1 MDACLY
7 QYGRGSMK
15 KWIALLGLW
24 LGYCCAFA
32 GVSITD
38 DKGRKITI
46 AQVPKRVISLLPS
59 LTESVCALG
68 RCNDLVG
75 VDRYS
80 NYPETVRKLP
90 QLGGG
95 LDPQIE
101 AIFALKPDL
110 VLAASSSPG
119 TERLAALG
127 LTVLQL
133 EPKDQSDAVRV
144 IRTLAQALYVAD
156 AEPVIRQMDQ
166 EFAQAQALMPQGAR
180 GKKVY
185 FEVGSAPYAAGAASF
200 IGQTLNQLGLVN
212 IVGAELGPFP
222 KINPELVVRAQP
234 DVVVVADSSFGAMAQ
249 RPGWGMVRA
258 LQDHKV
264 CVFSKE
270 DGDLLVR
277 AGPRMG
283 QGALLLARCIA
294 RLYPKGPTP

>member
-1 MDACLY
+1 
-7 QYGRGSMK
+7 MK
-15 KWIALLGLW
+15 KWLFLLALW
-24 LGYCCAFA
+24 LGYCGAWA
-32 GVSITD
+32 AVSITD
-38 DKGRKITI
+38 DKGRKVSI
-46 AQVPKRVISLLPS
+46 ARAPKRIISLLPS
-59 LTESVCALG
+59 LTETVCALG
-68 RCNDLVG
+68 RCQDLVG

-80 NYPETVRKLP
+80 NFPQGVRKLP

-133 EPKDQSDAVRV
+133 EPKDQTDAVRV

-156 AEPVIRQMDQ
+156 PEPVIRQMDL
-166 EFAQAQALMPQGAR
+166 EFAQAQALMPPGAH
-180 GKKVY
+180 GKKMY
-185 FEVGSAPYAAGAASF
+185 FEVGTGPYAAGAASF
-200 IGQTLNQLGLVN
+200 IGQTISQLGLVN
-212 IVGAELGPFP
+212 IVGPELGPFP

-234 DVVVVADSSFGAMAQ
+234 DVVVVADSSFSALAQ

-258 LQDHKV
+258 LKDHKV
-264 CVFSKE
+264 CTFSQA

-283 QGALLLARCIA
+283 QGALLLARCLQ
-294 RLYPKGPTP
+294 RLYSTGQAP

>member
-1 MDACLY
+1 
-7 QYGRGSMK
+7 MK
-15 KWIALLGLW
+15 KWLFLLALW
-24 LGYCCAFA
+24 LGYCGAWA
-32 GVSITD
+32 AVSITD
-38 DKGRKITI
+38 DKGRKVSI
-46 AQVPKRVISLLPS
+46 AQAPKRIVSLLPS
-59 LTESVCALG
+59 LTETVCALG
-68 RCNDLVG
+68 RCQDLVG

-80 NYPETVRKLP
+80 NFPQGVRKLP

-133 EPKDQSDAVRV
+133 EPKDQADAVRV

-156 AEPVIRQMDQ
+156 PEPVIRQMDL
-166 EFAQAQALMPQGAR
+166 EFAQAQALMPPGAR
-180 GKKVY
+180 GKKMY
-185 FEVGSAPYAAGAASF
+185 FEVGTGPYAAGAASF
-200 IGQTLNQLGLVN
+200 IGQTISQLGLVN
-212 IVGAELGPFP
+212 IVGPELGPFP

-234 DVVVVADSSFGAMAQ
+234 DVVVVADSSFSALAQ

-258 LQDHKV
+258 LKDHKV
-264 CVFSKE
+264 CTFSQA

-283 QGALLLARCIA
+283 QGALLLARCLQ
-294 RLYPKGPTP
+294 RLYSTGQAP

>member
-1 MDACLY
+1 
-7 QYGRGSMK
+7 MK
-15 KWIALLGLW
+15 KWLFLLALW
-24 LGYCCAFA
+24 QGYCGAWA
-32 GVSITD
+32 AVSITD
-38 DKGRKITI
+38 DKGRKVSI
-46 AQVPKRVISLLPS
+46 AQAPKRIISLLPS
-59 LTESVCALG
+59 LTETVCALG
-68 RCNDLVG
+68 RCQDLVG

-80 NYPETVRKLP
+80 NFPQGVRKLP

-133 EPKDQSDAVRV
+133 EPKDQTDAVRV

-156 AEPVIRQMDQ
+156 PEPVIRQMDL
-166 EFAQAQALMPQGAR
+166 EFAQAQALMPPGAH
-180 GKKVY
+180 GKKMY
-185 FEVGSAPYAAGAASF
+185 FEVGTGPYAAGAASF
-200 IGQTLNQLGLVN
+200 IGQTISQLGLVN
-212 IVGAELGPFP
+212 IVGPELGPFP

-234 DVVVVADSSFGAMAQ
+234 DVVVVADSSFSALAQ

-258 LQDHKV
+258 LKDHKV
-264 CVFSKE
+264 CTFSQA

-283 QGALLLARCIA
+283 QGALLLARCLQ
-294 RLYPKGPTP
+294 RLYSTGQTP

>member
-1 MDACLY
+1 MN
-7 QYGRGSMK
+7 
-15 KWIALLGLW
+15 KWLLLLGLW
-24 LGYCCAFA
+24 LAGCCAWA

-38 DKGRKITI
+38 DKGRKVTI
-46 AQVPKRVISLLPS
+46 AQTPKRIVSLLPS
-59 LTESVCALG
+59 LTETVCALG
-68 RCNDLVG
+68 RCKDLVG

-80 NYPETVRKLP
+80 NYPEAVRKLP

-133 EPKDQSDAVRV
+133 EPKDQAGAVRV
-144 IRTLAQALYVAD
+144 IRTLAQALYVPD
-156 AEPVIRQMDQ
+156 PESVIRQIDQ
-166 EFAQAQALMPQGAR
+166 EFTQAQALMPQGAL

-200 IGQTLNQLGLVN
+200 IGQTLSHLGLVN
-212 IVGAELGPFP
+212 IVGPELGPFP

-234 DVVVVADSSFGAMAQ
+234 DVVVVADSSFSALAQ

-264 CVFSKE
+264 CTFSQA

-277 AGPRMG
+277 AGPRLG
-283 QGALLLARCIA
+283 EGALLLARCLA
-294 RLYPKGPTP
+294 RLYPKGQTP

>member
-1 MDACLY
+1 
-7 QYGRGSMK
+7 MK
-15 KWIALLGLW
+15 KWLFLLALW
-24 LGYCCAFA
+24 LGYCGAWA
-32 GVSITD
+32 AVSITD
-38 DKGRKITI
+38 DKGRQVSI
-46 AQVPKRVISLLPS
+46 AQAPKRIVSLLPS
-59 LTESVCALG
+59 LTETVCALG
-68 RCNDLVG
+68 RCQDLVG

-80 NYPETVRKLP
+80 NFPQAVRKLP

-133 EPKDQSDAVRV
+133 EPKDQADAVRV
-144 IRTLAQALYVAD
+144 IRTLAQALFVAD
-156 AEPVIRQMDQ
+156 PEPVIRQIDL
-166 EFAQAQALMPQGAR
+166 EFAQAQALMPLGAR

-185 FEVGSAPYAAGAASF
+185 FEVGSAPYAAGASSF
-200 IGQTLNQLGLVN
+200 IGQTLSHLGLVN
-212 IVGAELGPFP
+212 IVGPELGPFP

-234 DVVVVADSSFGAMAQ
+234 DVVVVADSSSSVLAQ

-258 LQDHKV
+258 LKEHKV
-264 CVFSKE
+264 CTFSPA

-277 AGPRMG
+277 PGPRMG
-283 QGALLLARCIA
+283 QGALLLARCLA
-294 RLYPKGPTP
+294 RLYPKGQTP

>member
-1 MDACLY
+1 
-7 QYGRGSMK
+7 MK

-46 AQVPKRVISLLPS
+46 AQAPKRIVSLLPS
-59 LTESVCALG
+59 LTETVCALG
-68 RCNDLVG
+68 RCKDLVG

-80 NYPETVRKLP
+80 NYPEAVRKLP

-234 DVVVVADSSFGAMAQ
+234 DVVVVADSSFSAMAQ

>member
-1 MDACLY
+1 
-7 QYGRGSMK
+7 MK
-15 KWIALLGLW
+15 KWLLLLALW
-24 LGYCCAFA
+24 LGYYGAWA
-32 GVSITD
+32 AVSITD
-38 DKGRKITI
+38 DKGRQVSI
-46 AQVPKRVISLLPS
+46 AHAPKRIVSLLPS
-59 LTESVCALG
+59 LTETVCALG
-68 RCNDLVG
+68 RCQDLVG

-80 NYPETVRKLP
+80 NYPQAVRKLP

-133 EPKDQSDAVRV
+133 EPKDQADAVRV

-156 AEPVIRQMDQ
+156 PEPVIRQIDL
-166 EFAQAQALMPQGAR
+166 EFAQAQALMPLGAR

-185 FEVGSAPYAAGAASF
+185 FEVGSAPYAAGASSF
-200 IGQTLNQLGLVN
+200 IGQTLSHLGLVN
-212 IVGAELGPFP
+212 IVGPELGPFP

-234 DVVVVADSSFGAMAQ
+234 DVVVVADSSFSVLAQ

-258 LQDHKV
+258 LKEHKV
-264 CVFSKE
+264 CTFSPA

-277 AGPRMG
+277 PGPRMG
-283 QGALLLARCIA
+283 QGALLLARCLA
-294 RLYPKGPTP
+294 RLYPKGQTP

>member
-1 MDACLY
+1 
-7 QYGRGSMK
+7 MK
-15 KWIALLGLW
+15 KWLLLLALW
-24 LGYCCAFA
+24 LGYYGAWA
-32 GVSITD
+32 AVSITD
-38 DKGRKITI
+38 DKGRQVSI
-46 AQVPKRVISLLPS
+46 AQAPKRIVSLLPS
-59 LTESVCALG
+59 LTETVCALG
-68 RCNDLVG
+68 RCQDLVG

-80 NYPETVRKLP
+80 NFPQAVRKLP

-133 EPKDQSDAVRV
+133 EPKDQADAVRV

-156 AEPVIRQMDQ
+156 PEPVIRQIDL
-166 EFAQAQALMPQGAR
+166 EFAQAQALIPAGAR

-185 FEVGSAPYAAGAASF
+185 FEVGSAPYAAGASSF
-200 IGQTLNQLGLVN
+200 IGQTLSHLGLVN
-212 IVGAELGPFP
+212 IVGPELGPFP

-234 DVVVVADSSFGAMAQ
+234 DVVVVADSSFSVLAQ

-258 LQDHKV
+258 LKEHKV
-264 CVFSKE
+264 CTFSPA

-277 AGPRMG
+277 PGPRMG
-283 QGALLLARCIA
+283 QGALLLARCLA
-294 RLYPKGPTP
+294 RLYPKGQTP

>member
-1 MDACLY
+1 
-7 QYGRGSMK
+7 MK
-15 KWIALLGLW
+15 KWLFLLGLW
-24 LGYCCAFA
+24 CGYCCAWA
-32 GVSITD
+32 AVNISD
-38 DKGRKITI
+38 DKGRQVSI
-46 AQVPKRVISLLPS
+46 AQAPKRIVSLLPS
-59 LTESVCALG
+59 LTETVCALG
-68 RCNDLVG
+68 RCQDLVG

-80 NYPETVRKLP
+80 NFPQAVRKLP

-133 EPKDQSDAVRV
+133 EPKDQADAVRV

-156 AEPVIRQMDQ
+156 PEPVIRQIDL
-166 EFAQAQALMPQGAR
+166 EFAQAQALMPAGAR
-180 GKKVY
+180 GKKMY
-185 FEVGSAPYAAGAASF
+185 FEVGTGPYAAGASSF
-200 IGQTLNQLGLVN
+200 IGQTISQLGLVN
-212 IVGAELGPFP
+212 IVGPELGPFP

-234 DVVVVADSSFGAMAQ
+234 DVVVVADSSFSALAQ

-258 LQDHKV
+258 LKDHKV
-264 CVFSKE
+264 CTFSQA

-283 QGALLLARCIA
+283 QGALLLARCLQ
-294 RLYPKGPTP
+294 RLYSTGQTP

>member
-1 MDACLY
+1 
-7 QYGRGSMK
+7 MK
-15 KWIALLGLW
+15 KWLFLLALW
-24 LGYCCAFA
+24 LGYCGAWA
-32 GVSITD
+32 AVSITD
-38 DKGRKITI
+38 DKGRKVSI
-46 AQVPKRVISLLPS
+46 AQAPKRIISLLPS
-59 LTESVCALG
+59 LTETVCALG
-68 RCNDLVG
+68 RCQDLVG

-80 NYPETVRKLP
+80 NFPQGVRKLP

-101 AIFALKPDL
+101 AINALKPDL

-133 EPKDQSDAVRV
+133 EPKDQADAVRV

-156 AEPVIRQMDQ
+156 PGPVIRQMDL
-166 EFAQAQALMPQGAR
+166 EFAQAQALMPPGAR
-180 GKKVY
+180 GKKMY
-185 FEVGSAPYAAGAASF
+185 FEVGTGPYAAGAASF
-200 IGQTLNQLGLVN
+200 IGQTISQLGLVN
-212 IVGAELGPFP
+212 IVGPELGPFP

-234 DVVVVADSSFGAMAQ
+234 DVVVVADSSFSALAQ

-258 LQDHKV
+258 LKDHKV
-264 CVFSKE
+264 CTFSQA

-283 QGALLLARCIA
+283 QGALLLARCLQ
-294 RLYPKGPTP
+294 RLYSTGQTP

>member
-1 MDACLY
+1 
-7 QYGRGSMK
+7 MK
-15 KWIALLGLW
+15 KWLFLLALW
-24 LGYCCAFA
+24 LGYCGAWA
-32 GVSITD
+32 AVSITD
-38 DKGRKITI
+38 DKGRKVSI
-46 AQVPKRVISLLPS
+46 ARAPKRIISLLPS
-59 LTESVCALG
+59 LTETVCALG
-68 RCNDLVG
+68 RCQDLVG

-80 NYPETVRKLP
+80 NFPQGVRKLP

-133 EPKDQSDAVRV
+133 EPKDQTDAVRV

-156 AEPVIRQMDQ
+156 PEPVIRQMDL
-166 EFAQAQALMPQGAR
+166 EFAQAQALMPPGAR
-180 GKKVY
+180 GKKMY
-185 FEVGSAPYAAGAASF
+185 FEVGTGPYAAGAASF
-200 IGQTLNQLGLVN
+200 IGQTISQLGLVN
-212 IVGAELGPFP
+212 IVGPELGPFP

-234 DVVVVADSSFGAMAQ
+234 DVVVVADSSFSALAL

-258 LQDHKV
+258 LKDHKV
-264 CVFSKE
+264 CTFSQA

-283 QGALLLARCIA
+283 QGALLLARCLQ
-294 RLYPKGPTP
+294 RLYSTGQAP

>member
-1 MDACLY
+1 
-7 QYGRGSMK
+7 MK
-15 KWIALLGLW
+15 KWLFLLALW
-24 LGYCCAFA
+24 QGYCGAWA
-32 GVSITD
+32 AVSITD
-38 DKGRKITI
+38 DKGRKVSI
-46 AQVPKRVISLLPS
+46 AQAPKRIISLLPS
-59 LTESVCALG
+59 LTETVCALG
-68 RCNDLVG
+68 RCQDLVG

-80 NYPETVRKLP
+80 NFPQGVRKLP

-133 EPKDQSDAVRV
+133 EPKDQTDAVRV

-156 AEPVIRQMDQ
+156 PEPVIRQMDL
-166 EFAQAQALMPQGAR
+166 EFAQAQALMPPGAH
-180 GKKVY
+180 GKKMY
-185 FEVGSAPYAAGAASF
+185 FEVGTGPYAAGAASF
-200 IGQTLNQLGLVN
+200 IGQTISQLGLVN
-212 IVGAELGPFP
+212 IVGPELGPFP
-222 KINPELVVRAQP
+222 KINPALVVRAQP
-234 DVVVVADSSFGAMAQ
+234 DVVVVADSSFSALAQ

-258 LQDHKV
+258 LKDHKV
-264 CVFSKE
+264 CTFSQV

-283 QGALLLARCIA
+283 QGALLLARCLQ
-294 RLYPKGPTP
+294 RLYSTGQTP

>member
-1 MDACLY
+1 
-7 QYGRGSMK
+7 MK
-15 KWIALLGLW
+15 KWALLLGLCLACTAGW
-24 LGYCCAFA
+24 A

-38 DKGRKITI
+38 DKGRKVTI
-46 AQVPKRVISLLPS
+46 AQAPKRIVSLLPS
-59 LTESVCALG
+59 LTETVCALG
-68 RCNDLVG
+68 RCQDLVG

-80 NYPETVRKLP
+80 NYPQAVRKLP

-133 EPKDQSDAVRV
+133 EPKDQADAVRV

-156 AEPVIRQMDQ
+156 PEPVIRQIDL
-166 EFAQAQALMPQGAR
+166 EFAQAQALMPLGAR

-185 FEVGSAPYAAGAASF
+185 FEVGSAPYAAGASSF
-200 IGQTLNQLGLVN
+200 IGQTLSHLGLVN
-212 IVGAELGPFP
+212 IVGPELGPFP

-234 DVVVVADSSFGAMAQ
+234 DVVVVADSSFSALAQ

-258 LQDHKV
+258 LKEHKV
-264 CVFSKE
+264 CTFSPAE
-270 DGDLLVR
+270 GDLLVR
-277 AGPRMG
+277 PGPRMG
-283 QGALLLARCIA
+283 QGALLLARCLA
-294 RLYPKGPTP
+294 RLYPKGQTP

>member
-1 MDACLY
+1 
-7 QYGRGSMK
+7 MK
-15 KWIALLGLW
+15 KWLFLLALW
-24 LGYCCAFA
+24 LGYCGAWA
-32 GVSITD
+32 AVSITD
-38 DKGRKITI
+38 DKGRKVSI
-46 AQVPKRVISLLPS
+46 ARAPKRIISLLPS
-59 LTESVCALG
+59 LTETVCALG
-68 RCNDLVG
+68 RCQDLVG

-80 NYPETVRKLP
+80 NFPQGVRKLP

-133 EPKDQSDAVRV
+133 EPKDQTDAVRV

-156 AEPVIRQMDQ
+156 PEPVIRQMDL
-166 EFAQAQALMPQGAR
+166 EFAQAQALMPPGAR
-180 GKKVY
+180 GKKMY
-185 FEVGSAPYAAGAASF
+185 FEVGTGPYAAGAASF
-200 IGQTLNQLGLVN
+200 IGQTISQLGLVN
-212 IVGAELGPFP
+212 IVGPELGPFP

-234 DVVVVADSSFGAMAQ
+234 DVVVVADSSFSALAQ

-258 LQDHKV
+258 LKDHKV
-264 CVFSKE
+264 CTFSQA

-283 QGALLLARCIA
+283 QGALLLARCLQ
-294 RLYPKGPTP
+294 RLYSTGQAP

>member
-1 MDACLY
+1 MN
-7 QYGRGSMK
+7 
-15 KWIALLGLW
+15 KWLLLLGLW
-24 LGYCCAFA
+24 LAGCCAWA

-38 DKGRKITI
+38 DKGRKVTI
-46 AQVPKRVISLLPS
+46 AQTPKRIVSLLPS
-59 LTESVCALG
+59 LTETVCALG
-68 RCNDLVG
+68 RCKDLVG

-80 NYPETVRKLP
+80 NYPEAVRKLP
-90 QLGGG
+90 QVGGG

-133 EPKDQSDAVRV
+133 EPKDQAGAVRV
-144 IRTLAQALYVAD
+144 IRTLAQALYVPD
-156 AEPVIRQMDQ
+156 PESVIRQIDQ
-166 EFAQAQALMPQGAR
+166 EFTQAQALMPQGAL

-200 IGQTLNQLGLVN
+200 IGQTLSHLGLVN
-212 IVGAELGPFP
+212 IVGPELGPFP

-234 DVVVVADSSFGAMAQ
+234 DVVVVADSSFSALAQ

-264 CVFSKE
+264 CTFSQA

-277 AGPRMG
+277 AGPRLG
-283 QGALLLARCIA
+283 EGALLLARCLA
-294 RLYPKGPTP
+294 RLYPKGQTP

>member
-1 MDACLY
+1 
-7 QYGRGSMK
+7 MK
-15 KWIALLGLW
+15 KWLFLLALW
-24 LGYCCAFA
+24 LGYCGAWA
-32 GVSITD
+32 AVSITD
-38 DKGRKITI
+38 DKGRKVSI
-46 AQVPKRVISLLPS
+46 AQAPKRIVSLLPS
-59 LTESVCALG
+59 LTETVCALG
-68 RCNDLVG
+68 RCQDLVG

-80 NYPETVRKLP
+80 NFPQGVRKLP

-133 EPKDQSDAVRV
+133 EPKDQDDAVRV

-156 AEPVIRQMDQ
+156 PEPVIRQMDL
-166 EFAQAQALMPQGAR
+166 EFAQAQALMPPGAR
-180 GKKVY
+180 GKKMY
-185 FEVGSAPYAAGAASF
+185 FEVGTGPYAAGAASF
-200 IGQTLNQLGLVN
+200 IGQTISQLGLVN
-212 IVGAELGPFP
+212 IVGPELGPFP

-234 DVVVVADSSFGAMAQ
+234 DVVVVADSSFSALAL

-258 LQDHKV
+258 LKDHKV
-264 CVFSKE
+264 CTFSQA

-283 QGALLLARCIA
+283 QGALLLARCLQ
-294 RLYPKGPTP
+294 RLYSTGQTP

>member
-1 MDACLY
+1 
-7 QYGRGSMK
+7 MK
-15 KWIALLGLW
+15 KWLFLLALW
-24 LGYCCAFA
+24 LGYCGAWA
-32 GVSITD
+32 AVSITD
-38 DKGRKITI
+38 DKGRKVSI
-46 AQVPKRVISLLPS
+46 AQAPKRIISLLPS
-59 LTESVCALG
+59 LTETVCALG
-68 RCNDLVG
+68 RCQDLVG

-80 NYPETVRKLP
+80 NFPQGVRKLP

-133 EPKDQSDAVRV
+133 EPKDQTDAVRV

-156 AEPVIRQMDQ
+156 PEPVIRQMDL
-166 EFAQAQALMPQGAR
+166 EFAQAQALMPPGAR
-180 GKKVY
+180 GKKMY
-185 FEVGSAPYAAGAASF
+185 FEVGTGPYAAGAASF
-200 IGQTLNQLGLVN
+200 IGQTISQLGLVN
-212 IVGAELGPFP
+212 IVGPELGPFP

-234 DVVVVADSSFGAMAQ
+234 DVVVVADSSFSALAQ

-258 LQDHKV
+258 LKDHKV
-264 CVFSKE
+264 CTFSQA

-283 QGALLLARCIA
+283 QGALLLARCLQ
-294 RLYPKGPTP
+294 RLYSTGQAP

>member
-1 MDACLY
+1 
-7 QYGRGSMK
+7 MK
-15 KWIALLGLW
+15 KWLVLLALW
-24 LGYCCAFA
+24 LGYCGAWA
-32 GVSITD
+32 AVSITD
-38 DKGRKITI
+38 DKGRKVSI
-46 AQVPKRVISLLPS
+46 AQAPKRIISLLPS
-59 LTESVCALG
+59 LTETVCALG
-68 RCNDLVG
+68 RCQDLVG

-80 NYPETVRKLP
+80 NFPQGVRKLP

-133 EPKDQSDAVRV
+133 EPKDQADAVRV

-156 AEPVIRQMDQ
+156 PEPVIRQMDL
-166 EFAQAQALMPQGAR
+166 EFAQAQALMPPGAR
-180 GKKVY
+180 GKKMY
-185 FEVGSAPYAAGAASF
+185 FEVGTGPYAAGAASF
-200 IGQTLNQLGLVN
+200 IGQTISQLGLVN
-212 IVGAELGPFP
+212 IVGPELGPFP

-234 DVVVVADSSFGAMAQ
+234 DVVVVADSSFSALAL

-258 LQDHKV
+258 LKDHKV
-264 CVFSKE
+264 CTFSQA

-283 QGALLLARCIA
+283 QGALLLARCLQ
-294 RLYPKGPTP
+294 RLYSTGQAP

>member
-1 MDACLY
+1 
-7 QYGRGSMK
+7 MK
-15 KWIALLGLW
+15 KWLLLLALW
-24 LGYCCAFA
+24 LGYYGAWA
-32 GVSITD
+32 AVSITD
-38 DKGRKITI
+38 DKGRQVSI
-46 AQVPKRVISLLPS
+46 AQAPKRIVSLLPS
-59 LTESVCALG
+59 LTETVCALG
-68 RCNDLVG
+68 RCQDLVG

-80 NYPETVRKLP
+80 NFPQAVRKLP

-133 EPKDQSDAVRV
+133 EPKDQADAVRV

-156 AEPVIRQMDQ
+156 PEPVIRQIDL
-166 EFAQAQALMPQGAR
+166 EFAQAQALMPLGAR

-185 FEVGSAPYAAGAASF
+185 FEVGSAPYAAGASSF
-200 IGQTLNQLGLVN
+200 IGQTLSHLGLVN
-212 IVGAELGPFP
+212 IVGPELGPFP

-234 DVVVVADSSFGAMAQ
+234 DVVVVADSSFSVLAQ

-258 LQDHKV
+258 LKEHKV
-264 CVFSKE
+264 CTFSPA

-277 AGPRMG
+277 PGPRMG
-283 QGALLLARCIA
+283 QGALLLARCLA
-294 RLYPKGPTP
+294 RLYPKGQTP

>member
-1 MDACLY
+1 
-7 QYGRGSMK
+7 MK
-15 KWIALLGLW
+15 KWLLLLALW
-24 LGYCCAFA
+24 LGYYGAWA
-32 GVSITD
+32 AVSITD
-38 DKGRKITI
+38 DKGRQVSI
-46 AQVPKRVISLLPS
+46 AQAPKRIVSLLPS
-59 LTESVCALG
+59 LTETVCALG
-68 RCNDLVG
+68 RCQDLVG

-80 NYPETVRKLP
+80 NFPQAVRKLP

-133 EPKDQSDAVRV
+133 EPKDQADAVRV

-156 AEPVIRQMDQ
+156 PEPVIRQIDL
-166 EFAQAQALMPQGAR
+166 EFAQAQALMPLGAR

-185 FEVGSAPYAAGAASF
+185 FEVGSAPYAAGASSF
-200 IGQTLNQLGLVN
+200 IGQTLSHLGLVN
-212 IVGAELGPFP
+212 IVGPELGPFP

-234 DVVVVADSSFGAMAQ
+234 DVVVVADSSFSALAQ

-258 LQDHKV
+258 LKEHKV
-264 CVFSKE
+264 CTFSPAE
-270 DGDLLVR
+270 GDLLVR
-277 AGPRMG
+277 PGPRMG
-283 QGALLLARCIA
+283 QGALLLARCLA
-294 RLYPKGPTP
+294 RLYPKGQTP

>member
-1 MDACLY
+1 
-7 QYGRGSMK
+7 MK
-15 KWIALLGLW
+15 RAALLLSLW
-24 LGYCCAFA
+24 LAHSCTWAA
-32 GVSITD
+32 VTLTD
-38 DKGRKITI
+38 DKGRKVTI
-46 AQVPKRVISLLPS
+46 AQAPKRIVSLLPS
-59 LTESVCALG
+59 LTETVCALG
-68 RCNDLVG
+68 RCKDLVG

-80 NYPETVRKLP
+80 NFPEVVRKLP

-119 TERLAALG
+119 TERLVALG

-133 EPKDQSDAVRV
+133 EPKDQADAVRV
-144 IRTLAQALYVAD
+144 IRTLANALFVAD
-156 AEPVIRQMDQ
+156 PDRVIRQMDQ
-166 EFAQAQALMPQGAR
+166 EFLQAQSLVPPSAR
-180 GKKVY
+180 GKKIY

-200 IGQTLNQLGLVN
+200 IGQTLSQLGFVN
-212 IVGAELGPFP
+212 IVGPELGPFP

-234 DVVVVADSSFGAMAQ
+234 DVVIVADSSFNTMMQ

-258 LQDHKV
+258 LQDQKV
-264 CVFSKE
+264 CTFSPD

-283 QGALLLARCIA
+283 QGALLLARCLA
-294 RLYPKGPTP
+294 GLYPKGQVP

>member
-1 MDACLY
+1 
-7 QYGRGSMK
+7 MK
-15 KWIALLGLW
+15 KWVLLLGLW
-24 LGYCCAFA
+24 LGFCCAWA
-32 GVSITD
+32 GVSVTD
-38 DKGRKITI
+38 DKGRKVTI
-46 AQVPKRVISLLPS
+46 PQAPKRIVSLLPS
-59 LTESVCALG
+59 LTETVCALG
-68 RCNDLVG
+68 RCQDLVG

-80 NYPETVRKLP
+80 NYPEAVRKLP

-101 AIFALKPDL
+101 AIFVLKPDL

-133 EPKDQSDAVRV
+133 EPKDQADAVRV
-144 IRTLAQALYVAD
+144 IRTVAQALYVPD
-156 AEPVIRQMDQ
+156 PETVIRQIEQ

-185 FEVGSAPYAAGAASF
+185 FEVGTGPYAAGAASF
-200 IGQTLNQLGLVN
+200 IGQTLSQLGLVN
-212 IVGAELGPFP
+212 IVGPELGPFP

-234 DVVVVADSSFGAMAQ
+234 DVVVVADSSFSALAQ

-258 LQDHKV
+258 LQDRKV
-264 CVFSKE
+264 CTFSPA

-283 QGALLLARCIA
+283 QGALLLARCFA
-294 RLYPKGPTP
+294 RLYPKAQTP

>member
-1 MDACLY
+1 
-7 QYGRGSMK
+7 MK
-15 KWIALLGLW
+15 KWLFLLALW
-24 LGYCCAFA
+24 LGYCGAWA
-32 GVSITD
+32 AVSITD
-38 DKGRKITI
+38 DKGRKVSI
-46 AQVPKRVISLLPS
+46 ARAPKRIISLLPS
-59 LTESVCALG
+59 LTETVCALG
-68 RCNDLVG
+68 RCQDLVG

-80 NYPETVRKLP
+80 NFPQGVRKLP

-133 EPKDQSDAVRV
+133 EPKDQADAVRV

-156 AEPVIRQMDQ
+156 PEPVIRQMDL
-166 EFAQAQALMPQGAR
+166 EFAQAQALMPPGAR
-180 GKKVY
+180 GKKIY
-185 FEVGSAPYAAGAASF
+185 FEVGTGPYAAGAASF
-200 IGQTLNQLGLVN
+200 IGQTISQLGLVN
-212 IVGAELGPFP
+212 IVGPELGPFP

-234 DVVVVADSSFGAMAQ
+234 DVVVVADSSFSALAQ

-258 LQDHKV
+258 LKDHKV
-264 CVFSKE
+264 CTFSQA

-283 QGALLLARCIA
+283 QGALLLARCLQ
-294 RLYPKGPTP
+294 RLYSTGQTP

>member
-1 MDACLY
+1 
-7 QYGRGSMK
+7 MK
-15 KWIALLGLW
+15 KWLLLLALW
-24 LGYCCAFA
+24 LGYYGAWA
-32 GVSITD
+32 AVSITD
-38 DKGRKITI
+38 DKGRQVSI
-46 AQVPKRVISLLPS
+46 AQAPKRIVSLLPS
-59 LTESVCALG
+59 LTETVCALG
-68 RCNDLVG
+68 RCQDLVG

-80 NYPETVRKLP
+80 NFPQAVRKLP

-133 EPKDQSDAVRV
+133 EPKDQADAVRV

-156 AEPVIRQMDQ
+156 PEPVIRQIDL
-166 EFAQAQALMPQGAR
+166 EFAQAQALMPLGAR

-185 FEVGSAPYAAGAASF
+185 FEVGSAPYAAGASSF
-200 IGQTLNQLGLVN
+200 IGQTLSHLGLVN
-212 IVGAELGPFP
+212 IVGPELGPFP

-234 DVVVVADSSFGAMAQ
+234 DVVVVADSSFSALAQ

-258 LQDHKV
+258 LKEHKV
-264 CVFSKE
+264 CTFSPA

-277 AGPRMG
+277 PGPRMG
-283 QGALLLARCIA
+283 QGALLLARCLA
-294 RLYPKGPTP
+294 RLYPKGQTP

>member
-1 MDACLY
+1 M
-7 QYGRGSMK
+7 RN
-15 KWIALLGLW
+15 WVLLFVMGLFN
-24 LGYCCAFA
+24 CCAFA
-32 GVSITD
+32 GVSVTD
-38 DKGRKITI
+38 DKGRTVTI
-46 AQVPKRVISLLPS
+46 AQAPKRIVSLLPS
-59 LTESVCALG
+59 LTETVCALG
-68 RCNDLVG
+68 RCKDLVG

-80 NYPETVRKLP
+80 NYPEAVRKLP

-119 TERLAALG
+119 TQRLAALG

-133 EPKDQSDAVRV
+133 EPKDQADAIRV
-144 IRTLAQALYVAD
+144 IRTLAQALFVAD
-156 AEPVIRQMDQ
+156 PEPLIRQIDQ
-166 EFAQAQALMPQGAR
+166 EFAQAQAMMPLGAR

-185 FEVGSAPYAAGAASF
+185 FEVGSAPYAAGASSF
-200 IGQTLNQLGLVN
+200 IGQTLSNLGLVN
-212 IVGAELGPFP
+212 IVGPELGPFP

-234 DVVVVADSSFGAMAQ
+234 DVVVVADSSFSAMAQ

-264 CVFSKE
+264 CTFSKE

-277 AGPRMG
+277 AGPRLG
-283 QGALLLARCIA
+283 QGALLLARCVA
-294 RLYPKGPTP
+294 GLYPKGQTP